1 MTFKEIVELIN
12 IIDKSQISFME
23 LNYEKI
29 YLKLDKSNTRNEY
42 ASEINL
48 TNKQLK
54 SVELNSELKEE
65 KEVDQN
71 TKIEKKIVSEKKD
84 NSVKIDD
91 DSVEYILSPMVGT
104 IYLSPAPDKPAYVSE
119 GTQIKNGD
127 VVCIIEAMKLM
138 NEIESE
144 QSGTLV
150 EIMVKNEQMVEYGQ
164 KLFKIKK
171 S

>member
-29 YLKLDKSNTRNEY
+29 YLKLDKSDTRNEY

-48 TNKQLK
+48 TNKQVK
-54 SVELNSELKEE
+54 NIENKCEFKEE
-65 KEVDQN
+65 KEA
-71 TKIEKKIVSEKKD
+71 IEKITEKESTSEKKNNTVEVED
-84 NSVKIDD
+84 SSVD
-91 DSVEYILSPMVGT
+91 YILSPMVGT
-104 IYLSPAPDKPAYVSE
+104 VYLSPSPDKPPYVSE
-119 GTQIKNGD
+119 GTHIKNGD

-144 QSGTLV
+144 QVGTLLEV
-150 EIMVKNEQMVEYGQ
+150 MVKNEQMVEYGQ